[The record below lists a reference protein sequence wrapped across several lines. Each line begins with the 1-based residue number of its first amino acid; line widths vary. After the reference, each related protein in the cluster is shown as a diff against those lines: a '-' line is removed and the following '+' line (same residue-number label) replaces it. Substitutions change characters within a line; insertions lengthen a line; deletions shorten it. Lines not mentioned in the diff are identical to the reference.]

1 MSIKQKDMFSQN
13 CAMRNILSRLCNK
26 WSVLVLRFLNEN
38 SVLRFGELQKNIPEI
53 SPKLLTS
60 TLRILEE
67 DGLVSREVYSQT
79 LPKVEYAITKK
90 GELFFEKLVVFLD
103 WTKSEIFLK

>member
-1 MSIKQKDMFSQN
+1 MPIKQKDMFSQN

-26 WSVLVLRFLNEN
+26 WSVLVLRSLKENGVMRFNELEK
-38 SVLRFGELQKNIPEI
+38 SIAEI
-53 SPKLLTS
+53 SPKVLTS

-67 DGLVSREVYSQT
+67 DGLISREVYPQT
-79 LPKVEYAITKK
+79 PPKVEYAIAEK

>member
-26 WSVLVLRFLNEN
+26 WSVLVLRFLKEN
-38 SVLRFGELQKNIPEI
+38 GVMRFSELQKNIPEI
-53 SPKLLTS
+53 SPKVLTS

-67 DGLVSREVYSQT
+67 DGLVSREVYPQT
-79 LPKVEYAITKK
+79 PPKVEYAITKK